1 MMRTLVKGALFT
13 SIFFLVSSQSVHAE
27 TVEGELASPYQVNR
41 IVLIGKT
48 VALDSTIFG
57 NVSQVLKFANRSIPL
72 TFAPNSVVLS
82 ESIVANDV
90 NELYAALIRDYC
102 SQGERFVGAKGRFTI
117 NNQFFDEAQLD
128 ALSPHSPQVDS
139 VIAEY
144 TKGGQSGRF
153 HQSCGAK

>member
-1 MMRTLVKGALFT
+1 MRTLVKGALFT
-13 SIFFLVSSQSVHAE
+13 SMFFLLFPQLVQAE

-57 NVSQVLKFANRSIPL
+57 NVSQVLKFANRSIPIQ
-72 TFAPNSVVLS
+72 FAPYGVLLDQVF
-82 ESIVANDV
+82 VASDA
-90 NELYAALIRDYC
+90 NELSTLLLRDYC
-102 SQGERFVGAKGRFTI
+102 SQGNRFVGAKGRLTL
-117 NNQFFDEAQLD
+117 NNQFFEDAQLD

-144 TKGGQSGRF
+144 TNGGQFGRF
-153 HQSCGAK
+153 HQSCGN